1 MLNELSSIFCI
12 SFEEKE
18 VSELH
23 QQKYCEW
30 MNLHSGGKLRQG
42 KMYLKS
48 RPSKFCNSLR
58 RILGVLMRHVQPQ
71 PVKGPVP
78 IDLSEWKAT
87 FPVPHLHQELL
98 PKDLRRI
105 LRRGRSPLR
114 PWNQP
119 KIATGP
125 WNWSMFAEK
134 SKGSE
139 VTTYTNAKL
148 HIEGLIH
155 KSRANFN
162 HPLTRQ
168 YRVMEN
174 SIHCESG
181 GTKICTAYHICL
193 ESSSFVRICVEI
205 VYN

>member
-23 QQKYCEW
+23 QQKYYEW
-30 MNLHSGGKLRQG
+30 MNLHIGGKLRQG

-48 RPSKFCNSLR
+48 RPSKFWNSQGQ
-58 RILGVLMRHVQPQ
+58 ILGVLMSHVQFQ

-98 PKDLRRI
+98 PKDLRRTDSRETFPI
-105 LRRGRSPLR
+105 PRWGRETNR
-114 PWNQP
+114 KW
-119 KIATGP
+119 ATGP

-134 SKGSE
+134 NKGSE

-155 KSRANFN
+155 KSRAFK

-174 SIHCESG
+174 SIHMR
-181 GTKICTAYHICL
+181 KWRY
-193 ESSSFVRICVEI
+193 
-205 VYN
+205 